1 MAENR
6 NAARRAHAPLQQ
18 RRRRRWGVVG
28 AVAAG
33 WVVLEVL
40 TGSAVSATLVLVALA
55 GLGAASIG
63 GLRALGITRDHPWIR
78 QLASRPWRD
87 GQDVVRMAMAHLS
100 DVFVVTPSGSL
111 IAPKAVELQLNPD
124 DLATLRERMDL
135 DVIRASLTEVYEEQ
149 AAAYGARFAGP
160 GRADVHVIAAGS
172 VPPGRYRLRQ
182 GDPVSAEAWPDMADA
197 WYSDAA
203 PELAYAAPRPAY
215 TGSGSHP
222 WPEHDPGLTVASG
235 MATIMEQQPPRPGA
249 TAGNRH
255 LGGGDHDVRGPGR
268 ARIRGDGAPGRAHRV
283 QGACEIHLL

>member
-28 AVAAG
+28 AVAAA

-87 GQDVVRMAMAHLS
+87 GQDVVRVAMRHLS

-149 AAAYGARFAGP
+149 AAAHGARFAGP
-160 GRADVHVIAAGS
+160 GRAEVHVIAAGS

-182 GDPVSAEAWPDMADA
+182 ADPVSAA
-197 WYSDAA
+197 
-203 PELAYAAPRPAY
+203 
-215 TGSGSHP
+215 G
-222 WPEHDPGLTVASG
+222 VAG
-235 MATIMEQQPPRPGA
+235 HG
-249 TAGNRH
+249 
-255 LGGGDHDVRGPGR
+255 
-268 ARIRGDGAPGRAHRV
+268 
-283 QGACEIHLL
+283 